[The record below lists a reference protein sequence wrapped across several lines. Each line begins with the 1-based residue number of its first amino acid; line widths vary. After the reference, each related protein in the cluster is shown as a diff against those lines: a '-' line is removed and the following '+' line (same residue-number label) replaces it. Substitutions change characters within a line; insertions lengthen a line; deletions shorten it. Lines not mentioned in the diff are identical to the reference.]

1 MNFGILSDP
10 REKDDELERV
20 LAQINPSMDPAAIPK
35 TIIFMN
41 RKHACDDLADSLRR
55 RGYSVDTLHGDKSQA
70 LRTQAMF
77 RFRTGRLK
85 LLVATDV
92 AARGLDVKD
101 IQTVIN
107 YDFPSGSNGVED
119 YVHRIGKNSSWKN
132 ETAKISSL
140 KILHLKLLHK
150 QRPNSS
156 RYGDGRGLHLL
167 HS

>member
-1 MNFGILSDP
+1 M
-10 REKDDELERV
+10 
-20 LAQINPSMDPAAIPK
+20 LAQINPSQDPASIPK

-41 RKHACDDLADSLRR
+41 RKHACDSLADSLRR

-119 YVHRIGKNSSWKN
+119 YVHRIGKSSFTFLTKN
-132 ETAKISSL
+132 INQLKKSL
-140 KILHLKLLHK
+140 LNRTHGSRHGDRRGVYFFYS
-150 QRPNSS
+150 QR
-156 RYGDGRGLHLL
+156 
-167 HS
+167 